1 MNELQYN
8 MPNDTNTYLITCP
21 DELLN
26 MYMELLFE
34 NGSYRVN
41 LNNKVVFGAL
51 STFKEWKDAK

>member
-8 MPNDTNTYLITCP
+8 MPNDINTYVITCT

-34 NGSYRVN
+34 NGVYRVN

-51 STFKEWKDAK
+51 STFKEWNIEQ

>member
-8 MPNDTNTYLITCP
+8 MPNDIHTYVITCP
-21 DELLN
+21 NELLD
-26 MYMELLFE
+26 MYMEQLFE
-34 NGSYRVN
+34 NDCYRVN

>member
-1 MNELQYN
+1 MNKLQYN
-8 MPNDTNTYLITCP
+8 IPNDTHTYVITCP
-21 DELLN
+21 NELLN

-34 NGSYRVN
+34 NGAYRVN

>member
-8 MPNDTNTYLITCP
+8 ISNDTHTYVITCP
-21 DELLN
+21 DELLD
-26 MYMELLFE
+26 MYMGLLFE

>member
-1 MNELQYN
+1 MNTLTYN
-8 MPNDTNTYLITCP
+8 LLNDNHTYVITCH

-34 NGSYRVN
+34 NGAYRVN

>member
-1 MNELQYN
+1 MNTLTYN
-8 MPNDTNTYLITCP
+8 LLNDTHTYVITCH

-26 MYMELLFE
+26 MYIELLFE
-34 NGSYRVN
+34 NGAYRVN

>member
-8 MPNDTNTYLITCP
+8 MSNDIHTYVITCP
-21 DELLN
+21 NELLD

-34 NGSYRVN
+34 NDCYRVN

>member
-8 MPNDTNTYLITCP
+8 IQNDINTYVITCP
-21 DELLN
+21 NELLD

-34 NGSYRVN
+34 NDCYRVN

>member
-8 MPNDTNTYLITCP
+8 IPNDINTYVITCP
-21 DELLN
+21 DELLD

-34 NGSYRVN
+34 NGAYRVN

>member
-8 MPNDTNTYLITCP
+8 MPNDIHTYVITCP
-21 DELLN
+21 NELLD
-26 MYMELLFE
+26 MHMELLFE
-34 NGSYRVN
+34 NDCYRVN

>member
-8 MPNDTNTYLITCP
+8 MPNDIHTYVITCP

-34 NGSYRVN
+34 NGAYRVN

-51 STFKEWKDAK
+51 STFKEWKDEK

>member
-1 MNELQYN
+1 MNTLTYN
-8 MPNDTNTYLITCP
+8 LLKDTNTYVITCH

-26 MYMELLFE
+26 MYIELLFE
-34 NGSYRVN
+34 NGAYRVN

>member
-1 MNELQYN
+1 MNTLTYN
-8 MPNDTNTYLITCP
+8 LLNDTHTYVITCN

-26 MYMELLFE
+26 MYMELLFQNE
-34 NGSYRVN
+34 AYRVN